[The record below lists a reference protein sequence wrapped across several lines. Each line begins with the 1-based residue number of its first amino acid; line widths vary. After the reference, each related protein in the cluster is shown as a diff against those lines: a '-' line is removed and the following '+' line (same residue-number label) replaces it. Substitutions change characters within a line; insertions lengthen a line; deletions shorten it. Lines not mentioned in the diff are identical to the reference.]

1 MHNNSEPTYENRVG
15 RLWKVIAFMA
25 GAGVFPIGALLTAT
39 IGLALTALAWN
50 VGRALFY
57 IVIEEVFG
65 FDGLTG
71 IVGSLVAAIA
81 MLIGGPPGG
90 ILLANY
96 VYGITIKTDK
106 FEKGAIQ
113 TTAALLVFPLGAL
126 LGIILGIYVQ
136 LSLYAAIRW
145 MLSPGWLKDI
155 FALDNWLQATLI
167 LSSVWAGGYL
177 AGLIAVILAQGL
189 IVQIRR

>member
-1 MHNNSEPTYENRVG
+1 MYYSPDPTSENQAGWLR
-15 RLWKVIAFMA
+15 KVFAFIA
-25 GAGVFPIGALLTAT
+25 GALAFPVGALLTAT
-39 IGLALTALAWN
+39 IGLALIALAWN
-50 VGRALFY
+50 TGRTLFY
-57 IVIEEVFG
+57 IVMEEVFG
-65 FDGLTG
+65 LDGLTG
-71 IVGSLVAAIA
+71 TVGSWVAAMA

-106 FEKGAIQ
+106 FERGAIQ
-113 TTAALLVFPLGAL
+113 TAAALLVFPLGAL

-145 MLSPGWLKDI
+145 MLSPGWLKGL
-155 FALDNWLQATLI
+155 FALDNWLEAVLV
-167 LSSVWAGGYL
+167 LSSVWVGGYL
-177 AGLIAVILAQGL
+177 VGLMAVILTQGV